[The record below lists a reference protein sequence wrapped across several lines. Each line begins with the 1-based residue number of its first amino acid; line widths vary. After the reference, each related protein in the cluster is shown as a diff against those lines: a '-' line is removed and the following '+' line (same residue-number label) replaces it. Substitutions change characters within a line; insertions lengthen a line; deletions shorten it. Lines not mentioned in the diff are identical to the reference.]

1 MLFHKTIIG
10 QFPNICL
17 TLGKIPNIIKEF
29 HNIAQKTKLF
39 LRFMNCYDIC
49 DSILNGILD
58 LGIFYEDVG
67 GLNSNIISHNIGC
80 YKITLYTF
88 SIYHQ

>member
-1 MLFHKTIIG
+1 
-10 QFPNICL
+10 
-17 TLGKIPNIIKEF
+17 
-29 HNIAQKTKLF
+29 
-39 LRFMNCYDIC
+39 MNCYDIC

-88 SIYHQ
+88 SLYHQ